1 MNILCRLLRH
11 EPMRD
16 KALLDLD
23 QMRQR
28 GHCKRCGA
36 AMERDPRSPWRVV
49 SGDEADEWIDSA
61 TREGRSELR
70 RMAAGR
76 RGGVRA

>member
-16 KALLDLD
+16 KALLDLGD
-23 QMRQR
+23 MRQR
-28 GHCKRCGA
+28 GHCKRCGV
-36 AMERDPRSPWRVV
+36 AMERDPRSPWRQLHI
-49 SGDEADEWIDSA
+49 EAANEPIDA
-61 TREGRSELR
+61 GTPEGRSELR

-76 RGGVRA
+76 RGQVGA